1 MLNRL
6 SGQELINKSLIQS
19 GDIEKTSLGKKNPY
33 SEIDKNLLVDESDI
47 SNEALKLYQ
56 KDLDIK
62 KFTKLA
68 LSDFDNLDC
77 NTLVMQN
84 VFSAQDESFDNKII
98 EGIFSNKAFLQD
110 LFG

>member
-6 SGQELINKSLIQS
+6 SGQDLINKNLIQS
-19 GDIEKTSLGKKNPY
+19 GDIEKTSLGKRNPY

-68 LSDFDNLDC
+68 LSDADNHDC
-77 NTLVMQN
+77 NALVMQN
-84 VFSAQDESFDNKII
+84 VFSIQDESSTIRRYATSKETLTCI
-98 EGIFSNKAFLQD
+98 
-110 LFG
+110 

>member
-47 SNEALKLYQ
+47 SNEALRLYQ

-77 NTLVMQN
+77 NALVMQN
-84 VFSAQDESFDNKII
+84 VFAAQDDSFDNKII
-98 EGIFSNKAFLQD
+98 EGIFNNKEFLQD

>member
-6 SGQELINKSLIQS
+6 SSQDLINQNLIQS
-19 GDIEKTSLGKKNPY
+19 NELEKTSLGKRNPY
-33 SEIDKNLLVDESDI
+33 ADIDKNLLVDESDI
-47 SNEALKLYQ
+47 SREALNLYQ

-68 LSDFDNLDC
+68 LSDSENLDC
-77 NTLVMQN
+77 NNLVMQN
-84 VFSAQDESFDNKII
+84 VFLAQDDSFDNKII
-98 EGIFSNKAFLQD
+98 EGIFSNKTFLQD